1 MVEILLEHGG
11 RDLALATAGNGVMC
25 LCLACQNGDLD
36 SLLEMARLKADV
48 GGHELIHRTTLDG
61 CSCLYIASQQG
72 HVDIVEDLMMRSPE
86 LQQLTLS
93 EHLSVLLHWHCIF
106 AHYSI

>member
-1 MVEILLEHGG
+1 
-11 RDLALATAGNGVMC
+11 
-25 LCLACQNGDLD
+25 
-36 SLLEMARLKADV
+36 MARLKADV

-72 HVDIVEDLMMRSPE
+72 HVNIVEDLMMRSPE

>member
-1 MVEILLEHGG
+1 
-11 RDLALATAGNGVMC
+11 VMC
-25 LCLACQNGDLD
+25 LCLACQKGDLD
-36 SLLEMARLKADV
+36 PPLKMARLKADV

-86 LQQLTLS
+86 LQKLTLS
-93 EHLSVLLHWHCIF
+93 EQLPLLLHWHCIF